1 MPVRPE
7 QAASARPL
15 LVFPCNGNALEALGC
30 LGEAWTLQAFIDDTP
45 AKQAA
50 GCAWHPVHGR
60 EALDRW
66 PQAQVLAVPGS
77 PDSYRSRRAL
87 IESLGVPEGRWATVV
102 HPSASVSPLARIG
115 RNVLLMA
122 GVVVTANAV
131 IGDHVCVLPHAVIHH
146 DAVVGDWTLV
156 GSGVTL
162 AGHVQVGE
170 NCYLGSGTGVLQGVR
185 IGEGALTGLG
195 SAVIRHVPAGARVAG
210 VPTRVLS

>member
-1 MPVRPE
+1 MPVQPE
-7 QAASARPL
+7 RSVQAQPL

-30 LGEAWTLQAFIDDTP
+30 LGQAWSLQAFVDDTP
-45 AKQAA
+45 SKQAA
-50 GCAWHPVHGR
+50 GCAGRPVLGR

-66 PQAQVLAVPGS
+66 PQARVLAVPGS
-77 PDSYRSRRAL
+77 PESYRSRRAL
-87 IESLGVPEGRWATVV
+87 VQSLRVPEGRWATVV

-146 DAVVGDWTLV
+146 DTVVGDWTLV
-156 GSGVTL
+156 GTGVTL

-170 NCYLGSGTGVLQGVR
+170 NCYLGSGTRVLQGVR
-185 IGEGALTGLG
+185 IGDGALTGLG
-195 SAVIRHVPAGARVAG
+195 STVIRHVPAGARVAG